1 MASTP
6 PSKCSSRT
14 RKPSRDMPVSTL
26 MWTFSLPP
34 QADAAALYSSA
45 LARADTAWVMW

>member
-6 PSKCSSRT
+6 PAKCSPRT

-26 MWTFSLPP
+26 MWTRSLPP
-34 QADAAALYSSA
+34 HDAAAA
-45 LARADTAWVMW
+45 L